1 MRGRNGC
8 PREFATNNSGLDSLH
23 NNSNSRRDRACV
35 PTRRHD
41 SPQRHCAVIMEKLH
55 IRIVG
60 SGLIGTSIA
69 LGAAQQGHT
78 LELED
83 REASARQLA
92 EDLLQSQIS
101 QGEPDLVVIATPPT
115 HAWEA
120 LKNESEL
127 HPHATFIDV
136 ASVKTNLLRNVESF
150 SGISHRFVGTHPMAG
165 REVAG
170 PSSAQSDLFQ
180 GRAWIVTPTGHT
192 EKKRL
197 DLVLS
202 FIESLGA
209 TPYLMDAVDH
219 DQLLARISH
228 LPQVLSTALAAAI
241 SQIDAGLELSG
252 QGLRDM
258 TRIANSEG
266 RLWSEILLSNQDEV
280 LRAIS
285 EFSSQLNDLKVAISN
300 QDSRT
305 IENIFEKGKIGRGK
319 VSGKHGAQPRNYVHL
334 LVVIK
339 DEPGALRQLFDEC
352 AHVHANI
359 EDLSIEHSP
368 QQETGL
374 ITLAFSPDDAE
385 KVEKHLRDRHWKV
398 HVR

>member
-1 MRGRNGC
+1 
-8 PREFATNNSGLDSLH
+8 
-23 NNSNSRRDRACV
+23 
-35 PTRRHD
+35 
-41 SPQRHCAVIMEKLH
+41 MEKLH

-83 REASARQLA
+83 KEPSTRQLA
-92 EDLLQSQIS
+92 EDLLQPQIS
-101 QGEPDLVVIATPPT
+101 QGEPDLVVIATPPS
-115 HAWEA
+115 HAWET
-120 LKNESEL
+120 LKRESQIY
-127 HPHATFIDV
+127 PQATFIDV
-136 ASVKTNLLRNVESF
+136 ASVKNNLLQDVESF
-150 SGISHRFVGTHPMAG
+150 TVISNRFLGTHPMAG

-180 GRAWIVTPTGHT
+180 GRAWIVTPTSQT
-192 EKKRL
+192 EKKRQE
-197 DLVLS
+197 LVLS

-209 TPYLMDAVDH
+209 TPYLMGAAEH
-219 DQLLARISH
+219 DLLLARISH

-241 SQIDAGLELSG
+241 SQIEAGLELSG

-258 TRIANSEG
+258 TRIANSDG
-266 RLWSEILLSNQDEV
+266 KLWSEILLSNKDEV
-280 LRAIS
+280 MRAIS
-285 EFSSQLNDLKVAISN
+285 EFTSQLEHLKTAISD
-300 QDSRT
+300 QDSIA

-319 VSGKHGAQPRNYVHL
+319 VSGKHGAQPRNYVYL

-352 AHVHANI
+352 AQVHANI

-374 ITLAFSPDDAE
+374 ITLAFSPDDAR
-385 KVEKHLRDRHWKV
+385 KVEKHLLERQWKV

>member
-1 MRGRNGC
+1 MK
-8 PREFATNNSGLDSLH
+8 
-23 NNSNSRRDRACV
+23 
-35 PTRRHD
+35 
-41 SPQRHCAVIMEKLH
+41 KLH

-69 LGAAQQGHT
+69 LGAAQQSHT

-83 REASARQLA
+83 REDAARALA
-92 EDLLQSQIS
+92 EDLLRPQLST
-101 QGEPDLVVIATPPT
+101 GEPDLVVIATPPS
-115 HAWEA
+115 HALET
-120 LKNESEL
+120 LKREIQM
-127 HPHATFIDV
+127 HPQATFIDV
-136 ASVKTNLLRNVESF
+136 GSVKNNLLQEVESF
-150 SGISHRFVGTHPMAG
+150 TAIAERFLGTHPMAG

-170 PSSAQSDLFQ
+170 PSSAQGDLFQ
-180 GRAWIVTPTGHT
+180 GRAWIVTPTSRT
-192 EKKRL
+192 TQERE

-209 TPYLMDAVDH
+209 TPYVMDAEEH
-219 DQLLARISH
+219 DRLLARISH
-228 LPQVLSTALAAAI
+228 LPQILSTALAAAI
-241 SQIDAGLELSG
+241 SQRNEGLELSG

-258 TRIANSEG
+258 TRIANSDG
-266 RLWSEILLSNQDEV
+266 SLWSEILLSNHDEV

-285 EFSSQLNDLKVAISN
+285 EFTLQLDNVKSAISKR
-300 QDSRT
+300 DAKS
-305 IENIFEKGKIGRGK
+305 IEEIFLQGKSGRGK

-352 AHVHANI
+352 AQVHANI

-374 ITLAFSPDDAE
+374 ITLAFSPDDAA
-385 KVEKHLRDRHWKV
+385 KVEKHLIERQWKV